1 MNDELLTLD
10 KLKESNQRASA
21 YIETLQKAVRR
32 LRDKLRLAEQ
42 ENASLKRELKS
53 LMERT

>member
-21 YIETLQKAVRR
+21 YIETLQKSVRR

-42 ENASLKRELKS
+42 ENATLKRELKS

>member
-1 MNDELLTLD
+1 MNDELLTLE
-10 KLKESNQRASA
+10 KLKNSNERASA
-21 YIETLQKAVRR
+21 YIETLQKSVRR

-42 ENASLKRELKS
+42 ENATLKRELKS

>member
-1 MNDELLTLD
+1 MNDELLTLE
-10 KLKESNQRASA
+10 KLKNSNERASA
-21 YIETLQKAVRR
+21 YIDTLQKAVRR

-42 ENASLKRELKS
+42 ENATLKRELKS

>member
-10 KLKESNQRASA
+10 KLKSANERASA

-42 ENASLKRELKS
+42 ENATLKRELKS

>member
-42 ENASLKRELKS
+42 ENATLKRELKS

>member
-1 MNDELLTLD
+1 MNDELLTLE
-10 KLKESNQRASA
+10 KLKNANERASA
-21 YIETLQKAVRR
+21 YIDTLQKAVRR

-42 ENASLKRELKS
+42 ENATLKRELKS

>member
-1 MNDELLTLD
+1 MTDELLTLD

-21 YIETLQKAVRR
+21 YIETLQKSVRR

-42 ENASLKRELKS
+42 ENATLKRELKS
-53 LMERT
+53 LMERA

>member
-10 KLKESNQRASA
+10 KLKNSNERASA
-21 YIETLQKAVRR
+21 YIDTLQKAVRR

-42 ENASLKRELKS
+42 ENATLKRELKS

>member
-1 MNDELLTLD
+1 MNDELLTLE

-21 YIETLQKAVRR
+21 YIKTLQKAVGR

-42 ENASLKRELKS
+42 ENATLKRELKS

>member
-21 YIETLQKAVRR
+21 YIETLQKAVGR

-42 ENASLKRELKS
+42 ENSTLKRELKS